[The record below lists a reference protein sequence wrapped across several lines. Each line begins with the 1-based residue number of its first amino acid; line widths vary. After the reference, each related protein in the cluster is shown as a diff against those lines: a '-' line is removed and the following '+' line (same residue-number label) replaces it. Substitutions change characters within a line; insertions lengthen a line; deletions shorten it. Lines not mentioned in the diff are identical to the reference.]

1 MKVKKLC
8 HSKVHVN
15 DKKTIRNNY
24 VITINAM
31 KAKKIKWTHVST
43 KLGKFLLTWRKNA
56 PSKINKKMKEENNEN
71 NKKMK

>member
-8 HSKVHVN
+8 YSKVHVN

-31 KAKKIKWTHVST
+31 KAKKIKWPQVSP

-56 PSKINKKMKEENNEN
+56 HSKIKKINKKILEIKQI
-71 NKKMK
+71 

>member
-1 MKVKKLC
+1 
-8 HSKVHVN
+8 
-15 DKKTIRNNY
+15 
-24 VITINAM
+24 M